1 MTTEANP
8 GSFSLGMSE
17 WGSEGREFKAHRPD
31 HLMNLFVGTSGFSY
45 KEWKGSFYPKDI
57 PAERMLRFYSGHFRS
72 VEINNTFYG
81 IPKASAVAAWARE
94 ASGDFQFAI
103 KAPQR
108 ITHRRELTDAP
119 ATMWQLMDALG
130 PLKKRLG
137 PLLFQLPPY
146 MKKDAV
152 RLRELLGLLRPRQRS
167 AFEFRHPSWFDE
179 EIFDVLRDHSSA
191 LCIGDDDNDMNIPL
205 VATADWGYLRLRR
218 LDYNVTALKEWIKRI
233 RRQKWK
239 DAFIFFKHEDTGK
252 GPQFAAKF
260 IELAAASEI

>member
-1 MTTEANP
+1 
-8 GSFSLGMSE
+8 
-17 WGSEGREFKAHRPD
+17 
-31 HLMNLFVGTSGFSY
+31 MNLFVGTSGFSY

-57 PAERMLRFYSGHFRS
+57 PAAQMLRFYSERFGS

-94 ASGDFQFAI
+94 VSGDFRFAV

-108 ITHRRELTDAP
+108 ITHRRELTGAP
-119 ATMWQLMDALG
+119 ATMSQLMDAVR
-130 PLKKRLG
+130 PLKQRLG

-146 MKKDAV
+146 MKKDAT
-152 RLRELLGLLRPRQRS
+152 RLRELLGLLRRRQHG

-179 EIFDVLRDHSSA
+179 EIFDVLRDHQSA
-191 LCIGDDDNDMNIPL
+191 LCIADDDNDLHVPF

-218 LDYNVTALKEWIKRI
+218 LDYNDTALNEWIKRI

-239 DAFIFFKHEDTGK
+239 DAFIFFRHEDTGK
-252 GPQFAAKF
+252 GPKFAARF
-260 IELAAASEI
+260 IELAATSEI

>member
-1 MTTEANP
+1 
-8 GSFSLGMSE
+8 
-17 WGSEGREFKAHRPD
+17 
-31 HLMNLFVGTSGFSY
+31 MNLYVGTSGFSY

-57 PAERMLRFYSGHFRS
+57 PAAQMLRFYSEHFRS

-94 ASGDFQFAI
+94 VPGSFQFAI

-108 ITHRRELTDAP
+108 ITHRRELTGAP
-119 ATMWQLMDALG
+119 ETMSQLMEAVGPLQQRLG
-130 PLKKRLG
+130 PLQQRLG

-146 MKKDAV
+146 MKKDAI
-152 RLRELLGLLRPRQRS
+152 RLRELLGLLRPRQRG

-179 EIFDVLRDHSSA
+179 EIFEVLRDHQSP
-191 LCIGDDDNDMNIPL
+191 LCIADDDNDMNVPF
-205 VATADWGYLRLRR
+205 VSTADWGYLRLRR
-218 LDYNVTALKEWIKRI
+218 LDYNDTALKEWVTRI

-260 IELAAASEI
+260 IEFAAASEI